1 MEPTVVAGNS
11 EKLWFLGYDDNE
23 VKRWEWVTDVATS
36 SGGVI
41 DDTITAISFVPT
53 QFSLPPSRKTS
64 ESDCKNDIFIGNP
77 SSLNIMYCNG
87 SVYTTDGDHGL
98 PYNNITS
105 LAYSTVFSLVDGGNI
120 EGDSSSVDRDNE
132 RFGTMAEARK

>member
-1 MEPTVVAGNS
+1 MSLLRPEVSLTTV
-11 EKLWFLGYDDNE
+11 
-23 VKRWEWVTDVATS
+23 
-36 SGGVI
+36 
-41 DDTITAISFVPT
+41 TAISFVPT
-53 QFSLPPSRKTS
+53 QFSSAPLTKRS

-87 SVYTTDGDHGL
+87 SVYTTDGDRGL

-120 EGDSSSVDRDNE
+120 EEILQVWI
-132 RFGTMAEARK
+132 GTTKGLILWQKRKVVAV